1 MAIRTKSELMNL
13 ITSGLANNTTGAIT
27 AEILRNLVIDIVDSC
42 FNEPAPPGSVPPGTI
57 IYVAMPNAPDGYLKA
72 NGQEVPRT
80 TYANLFNAIG
90 TRYGLGNGSTTFNVP
105 DLRGT
110 FIRCWSDGFT
120 KDAGREFASEQKQGL
135 CEHQHLIFTAAGV
148 PIGHIGM
155 PGGTSQTYIGNVC
168 TLELYPNS
176 PRAIAKQL
184 IPEEHYDIGE
194 VRPANIALL
203 ACIKY

>member
-1 MAIRTKSELMNL
+1 MPIRTKSELMNL

-42 FNEPAPPGSVPPGTI
+42 FNEPAPPGNVPPGTI

-72 NGQEVPRT
+72 NGQEVSRT

-90 TRYGLGNGSTTFNVP
+90 TRYGVGNGATTFNVP

-110 FIRCWSDGFT
+110 FIRCWSDGST
-120 KDAGREFASEQKQGL
+120 KDAGRQFASEQKQGL
-135 CEHQHLIFTAAGV
+135 CEHQHEVVSNLERAINASQVPSPIRSAGGPHTMHHYVDLTAAALK
-148 PIGHIGM
+148 P
-155 PGGTSQTYIGNVC
+155 Q
-168 TLELYPNS
+168 
-176 PRAIAKQL
+176 A
-184 IPEEHYDIGE
+184 HYDIGE